1 MDEKIK
7 RIVSLIDD
15 FKFLKGYIM
24 ARLRNMVP
32 NARRTVFIFW
42 PASLIPS
49 SLFYFDVIQDI
60 AYAKSLKL

>member
-1 MDEKIK
+1 
-7 RIVSLIDD
+7 
-15 FKFLKGYIM
+15 M

-32 NARRTVFIFW
+32 NARRTVVTFW

-60 AYAKSLKL
+60 A